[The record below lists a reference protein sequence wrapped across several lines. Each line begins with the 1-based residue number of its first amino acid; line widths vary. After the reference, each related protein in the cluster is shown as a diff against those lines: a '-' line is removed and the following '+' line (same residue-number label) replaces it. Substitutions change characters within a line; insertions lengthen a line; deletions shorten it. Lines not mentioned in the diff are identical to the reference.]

1 MSNEKR
7 KAKNLIQSALD
18 QLTNENIFG
27 IGKFNVI
34 LEKETI
40 GQYKKT
46 YYTVVENSKVLYG
59 HLALFESA
67 TAIIKNHLMKK
78 NSIESDNAEIV
89 KLDEQY
95 NNYLNEAANHKQRM
109 NESNDSF
116 QINVAAAKHGEA
128 IRKMKTIK
136 GTIKDKF

>member
-1 MSNEKR
+1 MTIEKQ
-7 KAKNLIQSALD
+7 AKNLIKSALD

-34 LEKETI
+34 LEKETV

-46 YYTVVENSKVLYG
+46 YYTIVENSNVLYD

-67 TAIIKNHLMKK
+67 VAIIKNHLIKK
-78 NSIESDNAEIV
+78 NSIEDDNDQIV

-95 NNYLNEAANHKQRM
+95 NNYLNEAADQKQRM

-116 QINVAAAKHGEA
+116 QVNLAAAKHSEA
-128 IRKMKTIK
+128 IHKMKTIK

>member
-1 MSNEKR
+1 MTIEKQ
-7 KAKNLIQSALD
+7 AKNLIKSALD
-18 QLTNENIFG
+18 KLTNENTFG

-34 LEKETI
+34 LEKETV

-46 YYTVVENSKVLYG
+46 YYTIVENSNVLYD

-67 TAIIKNHLMKK
+67 VAIIKNYLIKK
-78 NSIESDNAEIV
+78 NSIENDNDEIV

-116 QINVAAAKHGEA
+116 QINVAAARHGEA

-136 GTIKDKF
+136 GMIKDKF

>member
-1 MSNEKR
+1 MTIEKQ
-7 KAKNLIQSALD
+7 AKNLIKSALD

-34 LEKETI
+34 LEKETV

-46 YYTVVENSKVLYG
+46 YYTIVENSNVLYD

-67 TAIIKNHLMKK
+67 VAIIKNHLIKK
-78 NSIESDNAEIV
+78 NSIEDDNDQIV

-95 NNYLNEAANHKQRM
+95 NNYLNEAADQKQRM

-116 QINVAAAKHGEA
+116 QVNLAAAK
-128 IRKMKTIK
+128 
-136 GTIKDKF
+136 